1 MDSREATLL
10 VTDLF
15 ESSYSMFVRY
25 AFRATGSLDA
35 AEDLAQEALMAL
47 YRAVR
52 EGKQVDC
59 PKAWTF
65 CVIRRLVSKQIR
77 AHQQQTS
84 LHEPVSV
91 LDDLPA
97 PSSVEFAHEVELD
110 DLTRLFSV
118 LTRREEEV
126 TLLRMT
132 AMKYREIAEELGI
145 SPKSVN
151 TLLSRALRK
160 LQKAAGVEPAQPS
173 KSKYVEP
180 VIKALQ

>member
-1 MDSREATLL
+1 MEPKEATAL

-25 AFRATGSLDA
+25 AVRATGRLDS
-35 AEDLAQEALMAL
+35 AEDLVQEALMAL
-47 YRAVR
+47 YRTVR
-52 EGKQVDC
+52 EGTEVES

-65 CVIRRLVSKQIR
+65 CVIRRLISKQIR
-77 AHQQQTS
+77 THQRKTS
-84 LHEPVSV
+84 LHESLSV

-97 PSSVEFAHEVELD
+97 GLAMVDPTAPGLD
-110 DLTRLFSV
+110 DVTKLFSV

-126 TLLRMT
+126 TMLRMT
-132 AMKYREIAEELGI
+132 AMKYREIAEQLGI

-160 LQKAAGVEPAQPS
+160 LQKAAGVEPAQIT
-173 KSKYVEP
+173 KSKYVEST
-180 VIKALQ
+180 KTLQ

>member
-1 MDSREATLL
+1 MDAREATVL
-10 VTDLF
+10 VTELF

-25 AFRATGSLDA
+25 AYRATGNLDS
-35 AEDLAQEALMAL
+35 AEDLVQEAFISL

-52 EGKQVDC
+52 DGTNIDS

-65 CVIRRLVSKQIR
+65 CVIRRLISKQIR
-77 AHQQQTS
+77 THQRKTS
-84 LHEPVSV
+84 LHESISV
-91 LDDLPA
+91 LDDMPA
-97 PSSVEFAHEVELD
+97 AAPAEIGHGMD
-110 DLTRLFSV
+110 DVTRLLSV

-132 AMKYREIAEELGI
+132 AMKYREIADQLGI

-160 LQKAAGVEPAQPS
+160 LQKAAGVEPAQTG
-173 KSKYVEP
+173 KSRYVEP
-180 VIKALQ
+180 VTKTLQ